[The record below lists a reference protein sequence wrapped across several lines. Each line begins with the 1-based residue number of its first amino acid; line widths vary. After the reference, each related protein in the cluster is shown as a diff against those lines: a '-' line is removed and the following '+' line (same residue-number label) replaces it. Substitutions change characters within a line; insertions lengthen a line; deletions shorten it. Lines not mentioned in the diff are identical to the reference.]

1 MNQTENIW
9 SYKPKK
15 SKKEFS
21 AWLNKF
27 EIPKHDFHY
36 DEAYKNVFDDFTRF
50 FTFEE
55 TENWENTYF
64 ELLNQNLA
72 PLKPA
77 LSSWYDNLDI
87 SMKTFYEKEGFNK
100 EEFDDQY
107 SMILGAMCL
116 GEGTY
121 SIASDSFIR
130 NFNLKFD
137 KKLIFTF
144 YIKSLKFYSKQ

>member
-27 EIPKHDFHY
+27 EIPEHDFDY
-36 DEAYKNVFDDFTRF
+36 DEAYKNLFDDFTRF

-100 EEFDDQY
+100 EEFDDKY
-107 SMILGAMCL
+107 SKILGAMSL

-130 NFNLKFD
+130 NFNDIDGKRFVISKLCQSISKF
-137 KKLIFTF
+137 K
-144 YIKSLKFYSKQ
+144 